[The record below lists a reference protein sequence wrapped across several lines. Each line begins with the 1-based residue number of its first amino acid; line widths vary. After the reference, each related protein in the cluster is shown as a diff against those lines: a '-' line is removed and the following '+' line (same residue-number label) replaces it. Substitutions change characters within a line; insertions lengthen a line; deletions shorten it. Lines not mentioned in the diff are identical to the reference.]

1 MNQGN
6 SRAFSCICKTQP
18 TKNKNNKTIQNKRS
32 TTQQKTI
39 NIKKNGRV
47 VKTINVRRK
56 SRYFSGTNRL
66 IFLKNADL
74 YFILNYY
81 KNILN
86 GVHVQ
91 ILFFLIILIL
101 K

>member
-39 NIKKNGRV
+39 NIKKRMGEW
-47 VKTINVRRK
+47 
-56 SRYFSGTNRL
+56 
-66 IFLKNADL
+66 
-74 YFILNYY
+74 
-81 KNILN
+81 
-86 GVHVQ
+86 
-91 ILFFLIILIL
+91 
-101 K
+101 